1 MNVIMIDVCSICLQT
16 IDDNN
21 KCRTNCD
28 HEFCKGCLDSWFDS
42 KKVSCPLCRTDIQYF
57 QHNEDLN
64 RVVCI
69 EKKIQRPPNPL
80 PRNPVV
86 SIQRNNYLCLLISSG
101 LSTTLLFLT
110 GYLLST
116 CERFP

>member
-1 MNVIMIDVCSICLQT
+1 MNITMIDVCSICLQ
-16 IDDNN
+16 IINDDHRC
-21 KCRTNCD
+21 KTNCN

-42 KKVSCPLCRTDIQYF
+42 NKVSCPLCRTDIQYF
-57 QHNEDLN
+57 QNNEIIN

-69 EKKIQRPPNPL
+69 EKKIQRPPIPI
-80 PRNPVV
+80 PINPVV
-86 SIQRNNYLCLLISSG
+86 SIQRKNYLCLLISSG

-116 CERFP
+116 CDKFS